1 MPPFDNGPQSHER
14 YDEGWAAHLADASTR
29 LFREDAFGDPLHM
42 GIWLARN
49 LDYVTSKVYVR
60 LLPAINANAL
70 VPDDTSIPEWIETVT
85 TTQFDSVGMAK
96 VIANYADDL
105 PRVDVR
111 GAEKTVQVKTIGDSY
126 GYNVN
131 ELRASRATG
140 VGLDQRKADT
150 ARRAIELKIAQIK
163 LTGDADYGL
172 FGLFTHPN
180 IPEAILPVLGDW
192 TTLTGDQIYQNMLY
206 LVGSYQTQ
214 NKGVHVANFLELAP
228 KAYFAAS
235 TKIMTGP
242 VLMTPLAMFNQ
253 AFPAITVE
261 MIWELQGAGT
271 NGKDLA
277 LLYERN
283 VDNISHMYVM
293 PFTQLPPEARNL
305 EIVVD
310 CMARSGGVQIFYPLS
325 LLKAL
330 TT

>member
-1 MPPFDNGPQSHER
+1 MPPFDNGPQNHER
-14 YDEGWAAHLADASTR
+14 YDESWAAHLAEVSAR
-29 LFREDAFGDPLHM
+29 MFREDAYGDPLHM

-60 LLPAINANAL
+60 QLPAINADRL

-85 TTQFDSVGMAK
+85 TTQFDSVGLAK

-111 GAEKTVQVKTIGDSY
+111 GAEKTVAVKTIGDSY

-131 ELRASRATG
+131 EIRASRATG

-150 ARRAIELKIAQIK
+150 ARRAIELKIAQVK
-163 LTGDADYGL
+163 LTGDAIYGL

-180 IPEAILPVLGDW
+180 IPEAILPTLGDW
-192 TTLTGDQIYQNMLY
+192 TTLTGDQIYANLLY
-206 LVGSYQTQ
+206 LAGAYQTQ
-214 NKGVHVANFLELAP
+214 TKGVHTANFLELAP

-235 TKIMTGP
+235 TKFVTSP
-242 VLMTPLAMFNQ
+242 TPATPLALFSAN
-253 AFPAITVE
+253 FPAITTE
-261 MIWELQGAGT
+261 MIWELAGAGT
-271 NGKDLA
+271 GGKDLA
-277 LLYERN
+277 LLYDRN

-310 CMARSGGVQIFYPLS
+310 CMARTGGVQIFYPLS
-325 LLKAL
+325 LLKAM

>member
-14 YDEGWAAHLADASTR
+14 YDEGWAAHLADASLR

-60 LLPAINANAL
+60 LLPAINADRL

-85 TTQFDSVGMAK
+85 TTMFDSVGMAK

-111 GAEKTVQVKTIGDSY
+111 GAEKTVPVKTIGDSY

-150 ARRAIELKIAQIK
+150 ARRAIELKIAQVK
-163 LTGDADYGL
+163 LTGDPDYGL
-172 FGLFTHPN
+172 YGLFTHPN
-180 IPEAILPVLGDW
+180 IPEAILPHPGPWDV
-192 TTLTGDQIYQNMLY
+192 LTGDQIYENMLF
-206 LVGSYQTQ
+206 LVGAYQTQ
-214 NKGVHVANFLELAP
+214 TRGVHVANFLCIAP

-235 TKIMTGP
+235 TKLITGP
-242 VLMTPLAMFNQ
+242 APMTALAQFS
-253 AFPAITVE
+253 ASFPTITVE
-261 MIWELQGAGT
+261 MIWEMEGA
-271 NGKDLA
+271 NVDGKDLA
-277 LLYERN
+277 LLYDRN
-283 VDNISHMYVM
+283 VDNVSHMYVM

-310 CMARSGGVQIFYPLS
+310 CMARTGGVQIFYPLS
-325 LLKAL
+325 LLKAV